1 MGGNNNGNQNLGGGG
16 GGDFDGPYN
25 TYGLSKSFLEGL
37 GIQGPLYNKIFIA
50 NVSIP
55 PVERQ
60 RRCFGL
66 QEGRTS
72 RWSIFSLLSSVPLL
86 IESCLVFS
94 SLSPPLRCR
103 PCNSP
108 SSAVSCWVHS
118 PPIARLQGGRK
129 EVETGLQVGRSHC

>member
-55 PVERQ
+55 PVER
-60 RRCFGL
+60 RCFGL
-66 QEGRTS
+66 GSFSRGRTS
-72 RWSIFSLLSSVPLL
+72 RWSIFSLLFSVPLL

-94 SLSPPLRCR
+94 SLSLPLSVVVPATHHPLLCR
-103 PCNSP
+103 
-108 SSAVSCWVHS
+108 
-118 PPIARLQGGRK
+118 
-129 EVETGLQVGRSHC
+129 VGSTHLL

>member
-1 MGGNNNGNQNLGGGG
+1 MGGNNNNNGNQNLGGGG

-55 PVERQ
+55 PVERE
-60 RRCFGL
+60 RERVKCCVL
-66 QEGRTS
+66 LEGKDKS
-72 RWSIFSLLSSVPLL
+72 SVVDILSPVQSSVPLL

-103 PCNSP
+103 PCQSP
-108 SSAVSCWVHS
+108 SSSAVVLG
-118 PPIARLQGGRK
+118 PL
-129 EVETGLQVGRSHC
+129 L